1 MAQNCVARSSVGLC
15 LFYFAVA
22 LIIFLV
28 GFALSLFCVGLSRVT
43 YNGRKFAKLA
53 NEPNALFNRLIQIYA
68 FPSSFPNLPANFANL
83 LLCAQFCKKL
93 IFPNIIAF
101 SRHEN
106 KFTYFIFSV
115 DRLSTKFHAK
125 K

>member
-1 MAQNCVARSSVGLC
+1 MVAH
-15 LFYFAVA
+15 
-22 LIIFLV
+22 
-28 GFALSLFCVGLSRVT
+28 
-43 YNGRKFAKLA
+43 NGRKFAKLA

-68 FPSSFPNLPANFANL
+68 FLSSFPNLPANFANL
-83 LLCAQFCKKL
+83 LLFAQFCKKL

-115 DRLSTKFHAK
+115 VRFVLKFHAK
-125 K
+125 

>member
-1 MAQNCVARSSVGLC
+1 MVLC
-15 LFYFAVA
+15 SLD
-22 LIIFLV
+22 IIA
-28 GFALSLFCVGLSRVT
+28 G
-43 YNGRKFAKLA
+43 NGRKFAKLA

-115 DRLSTKFHAK
+115 DRFVLKFHAK
-125 K
+125 

>member
-1 MAQNCVARSSVGLC
+1 ME
-15 LFYFAVA
+15 
-22 LIIFLV
+22 
-28 GFALSLFCVGLSRVT
+28 

-53 NEPNALFNRLIQIYA
+53 NEPNTLFNLLIQIYA
-68 FPSSFPNLPANFANL
+68 FPFSFPNLPANFANL

-93 IFPNIIAF
+93 IFPNIIDF

-115 DRLSTKFHAK
+115 DRFVLKFHAK
-125 K
+125 